1 MNWLADGICKEMSG
15 QSSLSFTRDVS
26 RRRMDAHYY
35 LPGSLF
41 CLLQLPDSPQ
51 LVYLV
56 AAGTAHWLP
65 DTFSSVSPALA
76 VWKAAEG
83 LSFVV

>member
-1 MNWLADGICKEMSG
+1 MHTIIYLAAFSACSNSQILLS
-15 QSSLSFTRDVS
+15 SFT
-26 RRRMDAHYY
+26 
-35 LPGSLF
+35 F
-41 CLLQLPDSPQ
+41 
-51 LVYLV
+51 LV

-83 LSFVV
+83 LCFVV